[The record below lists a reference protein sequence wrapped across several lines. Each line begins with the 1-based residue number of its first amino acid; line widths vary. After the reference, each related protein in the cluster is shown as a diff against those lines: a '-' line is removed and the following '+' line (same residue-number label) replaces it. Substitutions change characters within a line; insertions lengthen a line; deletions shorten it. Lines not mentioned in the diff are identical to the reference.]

1 MKEIRLHGRGGQ
13 GVVLSA
19 RILASAAILEGKNA
33 QAFPNFGPERRGAP
47 VVAYCRISDDPIIT
61 REPIL
66 NPDIIVVHDPL
77 LLRTVLVGNG
87 LKSGGKVILN
97 SCFSPEE
104 ASRRYGFKD
113 CILVTVDANEISQR
127 ILGVTITNTAMLGAL
142 LKAEPFVSQDSLVE
156 EIKKALGRVADKNVK
171 AFMEAYAQARMAE
184 IVAT

>member
-1 MKEIRLHGRGGQ
+1 MHGRGGQ

-77 LLRTVLVGNG
+77 LLRTVPVGNG
-87 LKSGGKVILN
+87 LRRGGKIILN
-97 SCFSPEE
+97 SCFPPEE

-113 CILVTVDANEISQR
+113 CVLVTVDANEISQR
-127 ILGVTITNTAMLGAL
+127 VLGVAITNTAMLGAL
-142 LKAEPFVSQDSLVE
+142 LKAEPLVSRDSVVE
-156 EIKKALGRVADKNVK
+156 EIKKALGGAADKNI
-171 AFMEAYAQARMAE
+171 AALEEAYMQAKVAE